1 MYYIYHIF
9 DKKVGATKNVKK
21 RVEEQQG
28 FNKNEYTILAS
39 TSFIEEASRLEI
51 FYQKILGYKKDQTPY
66 EQIIKNKLNMKVTS
80 TDATSTFHTPISN
93 IESFITDLLKD
104 GYSWRN
110 GDKVYKITKNNYKWI
125 IKHCKKS
132 QFYSDNCF
140 IYNKAFEKFNEELI
154 EQNEH
159 EKTEENSYNS
169 DVKNMVHT
177 AYLNREISMNDV
189 VEINGLKNRQ
199 AALELLE
206 EKIKVNKEEDVYD
219 LIRDWAEIRGIY
231 QFGNSKTQYIKLME
245 EAGELAQAL
254 LKNDKPEIKDA
265 IGDMMVVLT
274 NLAHLEGLKV
284 EDCITSAYDV
294 IAKRKGKMINGTFV
308 KNTL

>member
-9 DKKVGATKNVKK
+9 DKKVGATNDVKK

-39 TSFIEEASRLEI
+39 TSFIQEASRLEI

-93 IESFITDLLKD
+93 IESFITDLLENEYTWKN
-104 GYSWRN
+104 R
-110 GDKVYKITKNNYKWI
+110 DKVYKITKNNYKWI
-125 IKHCKKS
+125 IKHCQKS
-132 QFYSDNCF
+132 QFSSDNCF

-154 EQNEH
+154 KQNEH
-159 EKTEENSYNS
+159 EKIEEN
-169 DVKNMVHT
+169 
-177 AYLNREISMNDV
+177 
-189 VEINGLKNRQ
+189 
-199 AALELLE
+199 
-206 EKIKVNKEEDVYD
+206 VYD
-219 LIRDWAEIRGIY
+219 LIRDWAKVRGIY
-231 QFGNSKTQYIKLME
+231 EFGNSKTQYIKLME

-254 LKNDKPEIKDA
+254 LKKDEPEIKDA

-274 NLAHLEGLKV
+274 NLAHLEGLKA

-308 KNTL
+308 KQL